1 MGRLHLD
8 QAAFAWWVR
17 ELLQRTEPMRQGA
30 YPQGEDVGFEGT
42 ALAQQQLGCL
52 CSVRLS
58 STVDNHWSY
67 NRGGNQA

>member
-1 MGRLHLD
+1 
-8 QAAFAWWVR
+8 
-17 ELLQRTEPMRQGA
+17 MRQGA